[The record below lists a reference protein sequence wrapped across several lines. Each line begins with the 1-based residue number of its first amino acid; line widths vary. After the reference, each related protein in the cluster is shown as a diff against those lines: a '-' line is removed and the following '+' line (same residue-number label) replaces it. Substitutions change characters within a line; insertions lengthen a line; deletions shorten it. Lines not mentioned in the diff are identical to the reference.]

1 MKANSNESKVSVMK
15 LQSELNSILKNEHN
29 SFTSL
34 VKTLKGLKGSEAMK
48 RYLDAANL
56 TFDQL
61 TNIDYFKS
69 ALTYATFEASNGTTF
84 EAIARKQKDG
94 TFKLAKWSFW
104 LILNAARKVRKEEL
118 KAAQKAA
125 KEAKEASLKKIEEEE
140 KAAKEQS
147 K

>member
-1 MKANSNESKVSVMK
+1 MKTMNNESKVSVMK
-15 LQSELNSILKNEHN
+15 LQSELNSVLKNEHN

-69 ALTYATFEASNGTTF
+69 ALTYATFESSNGTTF
-84 EAIARKQKDG
+84 EAIARKDKDG
-94 TFKLAKWSFW
+94 TYKPAKWSFW
-104 LILNAARKVRKEEL
+104 LIMNAARKVRKEEL
-118 KAAQKAA
+118 KEAA
-125 KEAKEASLKKIEEEE
+125 KKANEAKEASLKKLEEE
-140 KAAKEQS
+140 AANEQN